1 MRTFMKKLLICL
13 FVLFVCIGL
22 TACGNS
28 GETAKSSDELEVN
41 PETGKKIV
49 DFSNKNVYIV
59 VKSPRENYDRPEVFM
74 NGINTPVPK
83 KYLGQIEAVTIKDDD
98 DLFISFEIPGTIQ
111 YGRMRDLFSND
122 EEYEFKNDCFIWD
135 GEYDGEAEYFDPS
148 NFTVEEI
155 LEQLSNYTD
164 DKIVALG
171 FNPTTSSIEV
181 LIEKTNDDGSV
192 TYYCYGTVPYVLN
205 GQIILELGTL
215 AYGEDDVVT
224 SYEEGYS
231 KLSQEGI
238 YNKKVE
244 VLYVAE

>member
-1 MRTFMKKLLICL
+1 MKKSLICMCAL
-13 FVLFVCIGL
+13 LMCIGL

-28 GETAKSSDELEVN
+28 SETAKSSEELEVN
-41 PETGKKIV
+41 PETGKKII

-59 VKSPRENYDRPEVFM
+59 VKSPDEKNDRPEIFM
-74 NGINTPVPK
+74 NGINTPIPK
-83 KYLGQIEAVTIKDDD
+83 KYLGQISGTTIKNDEG
-98 DLFISFEIPGTIQ
+98 LWICFEIPGLIQ
-111 YGRMRDLFSND
+111 YNSMRDLFNND
-122 EEYEFKNDCFIWD
+122 EEYEAKHFSFIWD

-148 NFTVEEI
+148 NFMVEEI

-171 FNPTTSSIEV
+171 FNPTISSIEV
-181 LIEKTNDDGSV
+181 LIEKTNDDGST

-205 GQIILELGTL
+205 NQIILSLGTL
-215 AYGEDDVVT
+215 AYDEDDVVT